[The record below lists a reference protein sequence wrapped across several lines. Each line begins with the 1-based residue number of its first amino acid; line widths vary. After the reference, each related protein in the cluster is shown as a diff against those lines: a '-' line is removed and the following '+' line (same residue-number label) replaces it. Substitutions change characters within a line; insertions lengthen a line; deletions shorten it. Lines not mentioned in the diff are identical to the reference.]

1 MNMTAEPIV
10 PVLKATSA
18 SRDEAALTIS
28 IPRIDEIKPIEASAR
43 GKSILPESSRVAAI
57 AIEAIIAPQ

>member
-1 MNMTAEPIV
+1 MKMTAEPIV

-28 IPRIDEIKPIEASAR
+28 IPKTDEIKPIEALI
-43 GKSILPESSRVAAI
+43 ILNELRRKLSKN
-57 AIEAIIAPQ
+57 